1 MRASSK
7 SVNIVSFKQF
17 IATPLNECVGV
28 TMKLDDKVIL
38 AKNRDRAYRP
48 DLEVVHTVIN
58 DTEVAYLHDLTTDWS
73 EGMNEHGIGI
83 VNTALFVGYDED
95 EKKIIKDKGKKS
107 KDGARIRNAL
117 SYSTIDEVVR
127 VVSSVAGGV
136 KGHTIVA
143 SEDAVYT
150 IELTSRH
157 KAHIIK
163 HEPGTMIVRTNH
175 GDEYPDA
182 GYTQADEPDDYQ
194 SSVMRREDAILLL
207 KRAKHVDEVLPA
219 MRTQLHG
226 RHSNLNVL
234 RDTNKMST
242 SSQLLLNLTDRVL
255 ELDYLADKTDA
266 MQGITSSLPTGYN
279 PKISISIRKIT
290 R

>member
-1 MRASSK
+1 MR
-7 SVNIVSFKQF
+7 SFRQF
-17 IATPLNECVGV
+17 IATPLNECIGV
-28 TMKLDDKVIL
+28 TLKLDDKVIL

-48 DLEVVHTVIN
+48 DLEVVHTLIN
-58 DTEVAYLHDLTTDWS
+58 GTEVAYLHDLTTDWS
-73 EGMNEHGIGI
+73 EGMNEYGIGI

-107 KDGARIRNAL
+107 KDGARIRRAL
-117 SYSTIDEVVR
+117 AYSTIEDVMK
-127 VVSSVAGGV
+127 SLTSFAGGV

-143 SEDAVYT
+143 SPDAVYT

-157 KAHIIK
+157 KAHIIQ

-194 SSVMRREDAILLL
+194 SSITRREDAILLL
-207 KRAKHVDEVLPA
+207 KRAAHVDEVLPA
-219 MRTQLHG
+219 LRTQLHG
-226 RHSNLNVL
+226 QHSNLNVL
-234 RDTNKMST
+234 RDTKKMST
-242 SSQLLLNLTDRVL
+242 SSQLLLNLTDRVV
-255 ELDYLADKTDA
+255 ELDYLTDKTDA
-266 MQGITSSLPTGYN
+266 MNGIITMLPPDYRA
-279 PKISISIRKIT
+279 KISISLRKIE